1 MDVLAAAQVLRER
14 RVTEIIAMG
23 ASYGGTATAVAAAEI
38 PELVGVVILSA
49 PAHGMEIDAISAMES
64 VTAPAFFAV
73 SG

>member
-1 MDVLAAAQVLRER
+1 
-14 RVTEIIAMG
+14 MG